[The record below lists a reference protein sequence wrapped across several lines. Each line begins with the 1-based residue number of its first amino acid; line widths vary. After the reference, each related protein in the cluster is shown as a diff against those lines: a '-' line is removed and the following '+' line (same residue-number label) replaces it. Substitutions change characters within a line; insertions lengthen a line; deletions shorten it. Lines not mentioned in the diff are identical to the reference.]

1 MKGDRVE
8 TIIGGTNTL
17 TVNRKTD
24 IGYMLD
30 SSIGE
35 IFLHFNE
42 SNHENLKPGSK
53 VEAFLYFDQ
62 KGRLAA
68 TLKKPYIT
76 ILSPGF
82 LKVVSVIDELGVF
95 LDLGISKDILLSA
108 DDLPRS
114 FDLWPEIG
122 DMLYVTIKVKGKL
135 VAKIAS
141 KEEIKLKPTNS
152 LSLKDEVEA
161 YILKIGKEGINLLSQ
176 EGHQIFV
183 HRSMYKEQVRV
194 GQKVNVK
201 ITYISDKGYTGS
213 LIAQKEEAIYDDAN
227 KILSHLIR
235 YGDLNLDAN
244 SSPEEI
250 KEIFNMSK
258 KAFKRA
264 IGNLYKERKVL
275 FKDGKTLLVK

>member
-141 KEEIKLKPTNS
+141 KEEIKLKPTTS
-152 LSLKDEVEA
+152 LSLKDEIEA